1 MAGSIVSPVL
11 VGRETEL
18 AAVDQA
24 LQRALAGEPVTLVV
38 GGEAGVGKSRLIGEL
53 ISRARTAGA
62 RALVGGCVELD
73 GGGIPLAPLV
83 DMLRALAA
91 ELPADELDE
100 LLGPARSE
108 IGRLVPELAD
118 ARGAQ
123 APTDSDPS
131 RILELLLGV
140 VGRLAAQG
148 PLLLLVE
155 DVQWADRATLD
166 LIALLVA
173 AHTARPLLLVY
184 SVRSD
189 ELPRAHPFRR
199 ISARWEQQRS
209 VERIELERL
218 SAGEVAAQISA
229 IMGERPDGDL
239 TDLLFERSEGIPL
252 FVEELLGAVREGG
265 LGPDYLPPSLR
276 DVLLARA
283 ERLSA
288 SAQHVLRAASG
299 GGRWVPDRLLG
310 VVAELPDAEL
320 YASLREAI
328 EHQLLV
334 VDPAGRGYGFRH
346 ALARAAIHED
356 LLPGERAQLHRAYA
370 EAMESRPELVAAGLD
385 GIAML
390 AHHWLAAH
398 DVARALVASVRA
410 GQAADAVAPSAA
422 QRHFEVALELW
433 SQVPD
438 AAERAGIAHS
448 ELLDAAADAAFRGGA
463 GERALGLVDQALE
476 EVGDTGTLEE
486 RAMLL
491 ARRAAILGKLGRD
504 DEAIMVLEQAAGL
517 LPAEPPSRASAY
529 VLGQL
534 ASALMRADQ
543 MEGAGPIAERAVRN
557 AAAVGA
563 VAELL
568 DAQINAGY
576 AQVFCREAEA
586 GLARMQE
593 ASERAV
599 AAGLP
604 WIAARASTNLSDTLL
619 TLGRYEQAIDV
630 ADAGMAV
637 VESAGGGRTLGAY
650 LRGNRAEA
658 LVRAG
663 RWDEA
668 LAALAPEREAAGSW
682 AATILMT
689 RSELHVLSGRA
700 ADARADLREIRQY
713 LRNTTEP
720 QWALPLAAV
729 EAELVRAE
737 GDLDAAHTILGR
749 ALTSLTPGQEPR
761 YRWPVMSLAMRIE
774 AERAIRARDEGA
786 NAPADAQSRAEDL
799 LRDADTLAT
808 ATPSDYGHL
817 ALLKAEHARLRGVD
831 EAPAWEAAV
840 SAARAMHQPFVVA
853 YTLLRQ
859 AETLVAA
866 GDSVAATVSASE
878 AQSLTAGL
886 GAAPLLAEV
895 EALIRRA
902 RLRPEGTAGEPEAA
916 SDAKSAGETDADPF
930 GLTPREREVLRL
942 VADGASNNQIAQQL
956 FISRATASV
965 HVSNILSKLGVT
977 TRVQAAALAHRRGLV
992 AAVPAEVGQ
1001 GQ

>member
-1 MAGSIVSPVL
+1 M
-11 VGRETEL
+11 
-18 AAVDQA
+18 DQA

-53 ISRARTAGA
+53 ISRARAAGA

-91 ELPADELDE
+91 ELPAEELDS
-100 LLGPARSE
+100 LLGPARAE

-118 ARGAQ
+118 GRAAQ
-123 APTDSDPS
+123 APTDSEPS

-140 VGRLAAQG
+140 VGRLAAER
-148 PLLLLVE
+148 PLVLLVE
-155 DVQWADRATLD
+155 DAQWADRATLD

-173 AHTARPLLLVY
+173 APTARPLLLVF

-209 VERIELERL
+209 MERIELERL

-310 VVAELPDAEL
+310 LVAELPDAEL

-433 SQVPD
+433 TQVPD

-491 ARRAAILGKLGRD
+491 ARRAGILGKLGRD
-504 DEAIMVLEQAAGL
+504 AEWIAVLEQAAGL
-517 LPAEPPSRASAY
+517 LPAELPSRASAY

-534 ASALMRADQ
+534 ANALALDAQ
-543 MEGAGPIAERAVRN
+543 MERAGPIAERAITS
-557 AAAVGA
+557 AAAVDA
-563 VAELL
+563 EAELL
-568 DAQINAGY
+568 DAQITAGY
-576 AQVFCREAEA
+576 AQVFCGEVEA
-586 GLARMQE
+586 GLVRMQE

-604 WIAARASTNLSDTLL
+604 WIAARASTNLSDILL
-619 TLGRYEQAIDV
+619 TLGRYEQAIEV
-630 ADAGMAV
+630 VDAGMAD
-637 VESAGGGRTLGAY
+637 VERAGGARTLGAF

-658 LVRAG
+658 LLRAG
-663 RWDEA
+663 RWNEA

-682 AATILMT
+682 AATVLMV

-700 ADARADLREIRQY
+700 AEARADLREIRQH
-713 LRNTTEP
+713 LRNTSEP
-720 QWALPLAAV
+720 QWALPLAAI
-729 EAELVRAE
+729 EAELARGE
-737 GDLDAAHTILGR
+737 GDTDTAHTILGR
-749 ALTSLTPGQEPR
+749 ALTALTPEQDPR
-761 YRWPVMSLAMRIE
+761 YRWPVMSLAMRVE

-786 NAPADAQSRAEDL
+786 NAPADVQSRAEDL
-799 LRDADTLAT
+799 LQDAEALRT

-859 AETLVAA
+859 AETMVAA
-866 GDSVAATVSASE
+866 GDSVAATISASE
-878 AQSLTAGL
+878 AQSLAASL

-902 RLRPEGTAGEPEAA
+902 RLRPEATAGEPEAA
-916 SDAKSAGETDADPF
+916 SDDKSAGETDADPF

-942 VADGASNNQIAQQL
+942 VADGASNNQIGQQL

-992 AAVPAEVGQ
+992 AAVPAEVDQ

>member
-1 MAGSIVSPVL
+1 M
-11 VGRETEL
+11 
-18 AAVDQA
+18 DQT

-53 ISRARTAGA
+53 VTRARAAGA

-73 GGGIPLAPLV
+73 GGGIPLAPFV

-91 ELPADELDE
+91 ELPGDELDA
-100 LLGPARSE
+100 LLGPARGE

-118 ARGAQ
+118 GREAQ
-123 APTDSDPS
+123 GPTDPDPS

-140 VGRLAAQG
+140 IGRLVAER
-148 PLLLLVE
+148 PLLLVVE

-173 AHTARPLLLVY
+173 APTARRLLLVF

-199 ISARWEQQRS
+199 ISARWEQQRT

-239 TDLLFERSEGIPL
+239 IDLVFERSEGIPL

-283 ERLSA
+283 ERLSTD
-288 SAQHVLRAASG
+288 AQHVLRVASG

-310 VVAELPDAEL
+310 LVAGLPDAEL
-320 YASLREAI
+320 YASLRETI

-334 VDPAGRGYGFRH
+334 VDAAGRGYGFRH
-346 ALARAAIHED
+346 ALARAAIHDD

-370 EAMESRPELVAAGLD
+370 EAMESRPELVAPGLD
-385 GIAML
+385 GVAML

-398 DVARALVASVRA
+398 DVPRALVASVRA
-410 GQAADAVAPSAA
+410 GRVAADATASSVA

-433 SQVPD
+433 TQVPD
-438 AAERAGIAHS
+438 AGQRAGIAHP
-448 ELLDAAADAAFRGGA
+448 ELLDAAAEAAYRAGA
-463 GERALGLVDQALE
+463 DDRALALVDQALE
-476 EVGDTGTLEE
+476 EVGYSGTLEQ

-491 ARRAAILGKLGRD
+491 ARRASILRDLGRD
-504 DEAIMVLEQAAGL
+504 EEGITVLEQAAGL
-517 LPAEPPSRASAY
+517 LPVELPSRVSAY

-534 ASALMRADQ
+534 ANAMLRVGQ
-543 MEGAGPIAERAVRN
+543 MGPAGTIAERAVSI
-557 AAAVGA
+557 AEPVGA

-568 DAQINAGY
+568 DAQLSAGH
-576 AQVFCREAEA
+576 AQVFGGEVET
-586 GLARMQE
+586 GLARVRE
-593 ASERAV
+593 AGERAV
-599 AAGLP
+599 AEGLP
-604 WIAARASTNLSDTLL
+604 WIAARASTNLSDLLL
-619 TLGRYEQAIDV
+619 TLTRYDEAIEV
-630 ADAGMAV
+630 AEAGMAV
-637 VESAGGGRTLGAY
+637 VERAGTARTLGAF
-650 LRGNRAEA
+650 LRANRAEA

-668 LAALAPEREAAGSW
+668 RVALAPEREAAGTF
-682 AATILMT
+682 AAAVLMM
-689 RSELHVLSGRA
+689 RGELHVLSGRA
-700 ADARADLREIRQY
+700 AEARGDLREIRRH
-713 LRNTTEP
+713 LRNTTAP
-720 QWALPLAAV
+720 QWALPLAAM
-729 EAELVRAE
+729 EAELARGE
-737 GDLDAAHTILGR
+737 GELDAAHAILGR
-749 ALTSLTPGQEPR
+749 ALTGLTPGEDPR
-761 YRWPVMSLAMRIE
+761 YRWPLMSLAMRVE
-774 AERAIRARDEGA
+774 AERAIRARDEGLEI
-786 NAPADAQSRAEDL
+786 PAGVESRAGEL
-799 LRDADTLAT
+799 LRDAETVAT
-808 ATPSDYGHL
+808 TTSSDRGHL
-817 ALLKAEHARLRGVD
+817 ALIQAEHARLRGVD
-831 EAPAWEAAV
+831 ETPAWEAAV
-840 SAARAMHQPFVVA
+840 ITTRGMHQPFFVA
-853 YTLLRQ
+853 YALLRQ
-859 AETLVAA
+859 AEAL
-866 GDSVAATVSASE
+866 VSAGESAAAAVSAGE
-878 AQSLTAGL
+878 AQTLAARL

-902 RLRPEGTAGEPEAA
+902 RLRPEGTTTSQEADVA
-916 SDAKSAGETDADPF
+916 TGTDVTDPF

-942 VADGASNNQIAQQL
+942 VADGCSNNQIAQQL

-977 TRVQAAALAHRRGLV
+977 TRVQAAALAHRRGL
-992 AAVPAEVGQ
+992 AAVPADIDDEP
-1001 GQ
+1001 

>member
-1 MAGSIVSPVL
+1 M
-11 VGRETEL
+11 
-18 AAVDQA
+18 DQA

-91 ELPADELDE
+91 DLPADELDE
-100 LLGPARSE
+100 LLGPARGE

-118 ARGAQ
+118 ARGAP
-123 APTDSDPS
+123 APADSDPS

-173 AHTARPLLLVY
+173 APTARPLLLVF

-218 SAGEVAAQISA
+218 SAAEVAAQISA

-310 VVAELPDAEL
+310 LVAELPDAEL

-433 SQVPD
+433 PQVPD
-438 AAERAGIAHS
+438 AAERAGVAHS
-448 ELLDAAADAAFRGGA
+448 ELLDVAADAAFRGGA

-476 EVGDTGTLEE
+476 EVGDTGTLEQ

-491 ARRAAILGKLGRD
+491 ARRAGILGKLGRD
-504 DEAIMVLEQAAGL
+504 DEAITVLEQAAGL
-517 LPAEPPSRASAY
+517 LPPEPPSRASAY

-534 ASALMRADQ
+534 ANALALDAQ
-543 MEGAGPIAERAVRN
+543 MERAGPIAERAVRS

-563 VAELL
+563 GAELL
-568 DAQINAGY
+568 DAQITAGY
-576 AQVFCREAEA
+576 AQAFRGEAEA

-604 WIAARASTNLSDTLL
+604 WIAARALTNLSDILL
-619 TLGRYEQAIDV
+619 TLGRYEQAIEV
-630 ADAGMAV
+630 VDAGMAI
-637 VESAGGGRTLGAY
+637 VERAGGARTLGAF

-682 AATILMT
+682 AATVLMV

-700 ADARADLREIRQY
+700 AEARADLREIRQH
-713 LRNTTEP
+713 LRNTSEP
-720 QWALPLAAV
+720 QWALPLAAI
-729 EAELVRAE
+729 EAELARGE
-737 GDLDAAHTILGR
+737 GDTDTAHTILGR
-749 ALTSLTPGQEPR
+749 ALTALTPEQDPR

-786 NAPADAQSRAEDL
+786 NAPADVQSRADEL
-799 LRDADTLAT
+799 LQDAETLPT

-840 SAARAMHQPFVVA
+840 SAARAMHQPLVIA
-853 YTLLRQ
+853 YALLRK
-859 AETLVAA
+859 AETQVAA

-878 AQSLTAGL
+878 AQSLAASL

-902 RLRPEGTAGEPEAA
+902 RLRPEGTAVEPEAA
-916 SDAKSAGETDADPF
+916 SDDSSAGETDADPF

-965 HVSNILSKLGVT
+965 HVSNILSKLGVN

-992 AAVPAEVGQ
+992 AAVPAEVDQ

>member
-1 MAGSIVSPVL
+1 M
-11 VGRETEL
+11 
-18 AAVDQA
+18 DQA
-24 LQRALAGEPVTLVV
+24 LQRALAGEPVTLLV

-53 ISRARTAGA
+53 INRARAAGA
-62 RALVGGCVELD
+62 RALAGSCVELD

-83 DMLRALAA
+83 DVLRTLAA
-91 ELPADELDE
+91 ELPADELGT
-100 LLGPARSE
+100 LLGPARGE

-118 ARGAQ
+118 DRTAQ
-123 APTDSDPS
+123 APADSDPS

-140 VGRLAAQG
+140 VGRLAAERA
-148 PLLLLVE
+148 LLLLVE

-173 AHTARPLLLVY
+173 SPTARPHLLVC

-209 VERIELERL
+209 VERLELERL
-218 SAGEVAAQISA
+218 TAGEVAAQISA

-252 FVEELLGAVREGG
+252 FVEELLSAVREGG

-288 SAQHVLRAASG
+288 AAQHVLRAASG

-310 VVAELPDAEL
+310 LVAGLSDAEL
-320 YASLREAI
+320 YAALRETI

-334 VDPAGRGYGFRH
+334 VDPGGRGYGFRH

-370 EAMESRPELVAAGLD
+370 EAMESRPELVAPGLD

-398 DVARALVASVRA
+398 DVPRAVVASVRA
-410 GQAADAVAPSAA
+410 GRAAEAVAPSAA

-438 AAERAGIAHS
+438 AGERAGVTHP
-448 ELLDAAADAAFRGGA
+448 ELLDAAADAAFRAGA
-463 GERALGLVDQALE
+463 SERALGLVDQAIE
-476 EVGDTGTLEE
+476 EVGGTGPLEE
-486 RAMLL
+486 RVMLL
-491 ARRAAILGKLGRD
+491 ARRADILGKLGRD

-517 LPAEPPSRASAY
+517 LPAELPSRASAY

-534 ASALMRADQ
+534 ATALYRSDWSERA
-543 MEGAGPIAERAVRN
+543 GALAERAVTS

-563 VAELL
+563 EAELL
-568 DAQINAGY
+568 EAQNTAGA
-576 AQVFCREAEA
+576 AQVFRGEVET
-586 GLARMQE
+586 GLARMRD
-593 ASERAV
+593 ACERAV
-599 AAGLP
+599 AADLS
-604 WIAARASTNLSDTLL
+604 WIAARGANNLTDVLV
-619 TLGRYEQAIDV
+619 TLGRYEEAIEV
-630 ADAGMAV
+630 AEAGMAV
-637 VESAGGGRTLGAY
+637 VERGGTGRTMGAF
-650 LRGNRAEA
+650 LRSNRAEA

-668 LAALAPEREAAGSW
+668 LAALAPEREAAGAP
-682 AATILMT
+682 AATILSV
-689 RSELHVLSGRA
+689 RSELHVLSGRT

-713 LRNTTEP
+713 MRNTTEP
-720 QWALPLAAV
+720 QWVLPLAAV
-729 EAELVRAE
+729 EAELARGD
-737 GDLDAAHTILGR
+737 GDLDAAHTTLDR
-749 ALTSLTPGQEPR
+749 AFAPLTPEQDPR
-761 YRWPVMSLAMRIE
+761 YRWPLMSLAMRIE

-786 NAPADAQSRAEDL
+786 DTPADVQSSADDL
-799 LRDADTLAT
+799 ARDADALRV
-808 ATPSDYGHL
+808 ATPSDGGHL
-817 ALLKAEHARLRGVD
+817 ALMKAEHARLRGVD
-831 EAPAWEAAV
+831 EVPAWDAAV
-840 SAARAMHQPFVVA
+840 SAAREMHQPFFVA
-853 YTLLRQ
+853 YALLRH
-859 AETLVAA
+859 AEALVAV
-866 GDSVAATVSASE
+866 DERVAAAAAAAE
-878 AQSLTAGL
+878 AQSLAAGM
-886 GAAPLLAEV
+886 GAAPVLAEID
-895 EALIRRA
+895 ALIRRA
-902 RLRPEGTAGEPEAA
+902 RLHPDGTTGEPEASSEGELA
-916 SDAKSAGETDADPF
+916 PEADAANPF

-942 VADGASNNQIAQQL
+942 VADGASNGQIAQQL

-977 TRVQAAALAHRRGLV
+977 TRVQAAALAHRRGL
-992 AAVPAEVGQ
+992 AAAMPAEVDPGQ
-1001 GQ
+1001 

>member
-18 AAVDQA
+18 AAMDRA

-53 ISRARTAGA
+53 INRARGAGA

-100 LLGPARSE
+100 LLGPARRE

-118 ARGAQ
+118 VHGAQ
-123 APTDSDPS
+123 APADSDPS

-173 AHTARPLLLVY
+173 APTTRPLLLVF

-199 ISARWEQQRS
+199 ISARWEQQRT
-209 VERIELERL
+209 VERVELERL

-288 SAQHVLRAASG
+288 NAQHVLRVASG

-310 VVAELPDAEL
+310 LVAGLPDAEL
-320 YASLREAI
+320 YGSLREAI

-334 VDPAGRGYGFRH
+334 VDPTGRGFGFRH

-410 GQAADAVAPSAA
+410 GHAADAVAPSAA

-433 SQVPD
+433 PQVPD

-448 ELLDAAADAAFRGGA
+448 ELLDAAADAAFRAGA

-491 ARRAAILGKLGRD
+491 ARRAAILGKIGRD
-504 DEAIMVLEQAAGL
+504 TEGIAVLEQAAGL

-534 ASALMRADQ
+534 ASALIRLDRS
-543 MEGAGPIAERAVRN
+543 ERAGPIAERAVRS

-563 VAELL
+563 DAELL
-568 DAQINAGY
+568 DAQITAGY
-576 AQVFCREAEA
+576 AQVFCGEVEA

-593 ASERAV
+593 ASERAA

-604 WIAARASTNLSDTLL
+604 WIAARASTNLSDILVTLS
-619 TLGRYEQAIDV
+619 RYEQAIEV
-630 ADAGMAV
+630 ADAAV
-637 VESAGGGRTLGAY
+637 AFVERAGGARTLGAF

-668 LAALAPEREAAGSW
+668 LAAVAPEREAAGSW
-682 AATILMT
+682 AATVLMV
-689 RSELHVLSGRA
+689 RIELHVLSGRA
-700 ADARADLREIRQY
+700 AEARADLREIRQY
-713 LRNTTEP
+713 LRNASEP
-720 QWALPLAAV
+720 QWALPLAGM
-729 EAELVRAE
+729 EAELARGE
-737 GDLDAAHTILGR
+737 GDMDTAQTILGR
-749 ALTSLTPGQEPR
+749 ALSALTPEQDPR
-761 YRWPVMSLAMRIE
+761 YRWPVMSRAMRVE
-774 AERAIRARDEGA
+774 AERVIRARDEGLEV
-786 NAPADAQSRAEDL
+786 PGETEPRVEEL
-799 LRDADTLAT
+799 LRDADALPA
-808 ATPSDYGHL
+808 ATPSARGHR
-817 ALLKAEHARLRGVD
+817 ALLQAEHARLRGVD
-831 EAPAWEAAV
+831 EASAWDRAV
-840 SAARAMHQPFVVA
+840 SATREMQEPFYVA
-853 YTLLRQ
+853 YALLRH
-859 AETLVAA
+859 AEALVAA
-866 GDSVAATVSASE
+866 GDSVAAAASATE
-878 AQSLTAGL
+878 AQALAGGM
-886 GAAPLLAEV
+886 GAAPVLADV

-902 RLRPEGTAGEPEAA
+902 RLRPDDGAAANGDESTLETEA
-916 SDAKSAGETDADPF
+916 ADPF
-930 GLTPREREVLRL
+930 GLTPREREVLHL
-942 VADGASNNQIAQQL
+942 VADGCSNGQIAEQL

-992 AAVPAEVGQ
+992 AAAADSDAGA
-1001 GQ
+1001 